1 MKTDRLAHPSGPL
14 RFDLIKSLG
23 SRISQRLT
31 QPNHGTRL
39 MTITHPNG
47 SIRGER
53 LGIAGLTH
61 ERVPCLTP
69 CKNVEIR
76 DFCRLSTFQRKWPR
90 AVT

>member
-53 LGIAGLTH
+53 L
-61 ERVPCLTP
+61 
-69 CKNVEIR
+69 
-76 DFCRLSTFQRKWPR
+76 
-90 AVT
+90 